1 MRTYGFREEKF
12 REARDLGVN
21 FIRFEDDEPPLVED
35 KNGRLAVTVRDPVLD
50 RTFLIHPDLI
60 TLAVATLPAQGTPE
74 LAQALKVPLNRNGF
88 FLEAHSKL
96 RPLDF
101 ATEGIFF
108 CGLAHSP
115 KFLEECIY
123 QAQGAVARACTL
135 LAQEALET
143 EAAVAVVDELR
154 CRACGKCEE
163 GCDFKAPQVKVW
175 EDGRLHARINPAMC
189 KGCGKCASR
198 CCSGAITIKHF
209 TGQQIDKMVEAALS
223 DVCAAP
229 AKGGVKQDG

>member
-1 MRTYGFREEKF
+1 
-12 REARDLGVN
+12 
-21 FIRFEDDEPPLVED
+21 
-35 KNGRLAVTVRDPVLD
+35 VR
-50 RTFLIHPDLI
+50 IHPDLV
-60 TLAVATLPAQGTPE
+60 TLAVATLPAAGTPE

-101 ATEGIFF
+101 STEGIFF
-108 CGLAHSP
+108 CGLAHAP

-135 LAQEALET
+135 LSQDELET

-154 CRACGKCEE
+154 CRACGRCEE
-163 GCDFKAPQVKVW
+163 GCDFKAPQIKVW

-189 KGCGKCASR
+189 KGCGKCSAR
-198 CCSGAITIKHF
+198 CCSGAITVKHF
-209 TGQQIDKMVEAALS
+209 TGLQIDKMVEAALEGW
-223 DVCAAP
+223 DDP
-229 AKGGVKQDG
+229 TEPGGEVKQNGA